1 MAENSVLLI
10 CADDNA
16 SERIQS
22 LCEQSSG
29 SLACSRA
36 DSLFDGLRMIQ
47 EDAFDLIIADLSLPD
62 GKDLT
67 ILKNLQQQAAS
78 TPVLVLCH
86 TEGRD
91 SGVTAVRNG
100 AFDFFCYE
108 DSDAALLKSVE
119 AALKDGRLEAER
131 KTAAER
137 RINARFP
144 VSLGVSYQTLEHPMI
159 SGQGTSETLNVSSK
173 GLLFTSGES
182 FQVGQ
187 LVQVSLDWPARLE
200 NQIPLKLVAEGRVV
214 RNSNGQVA
222 MTIEK
227 YEFRTRRAK
236 PAAKA

>member
-1 MAENSVLLI
+1 MADNTVLLI
-10 CADDNA
+10 CAELSS
-16 SERIQS
+16 SERIESVCELSTNS
-22 LCEQSSG
+22 LTCAST
-29 SLACSRA
+29 
-36 DSLFDGLRMIQ
+36 DSLLDAVKLLQ
-47 EDAFDLIIADLSLPD
+47 EDSFDLIITDLALSD
-62 GKDLT
+62 GKDLQV
-67 ILKNLQQQAAS
+67 LKSLQQHAPS

-86 TEGRD
+86 AAGRD

-108 DSDAALLKSVE
+108 DPDANLLKSVE
-119 AALKDGRLEAER
+119 AAIKDGRLEAER

-144 VSLGVSYQTLEHPMI
+144 VSLGVSYQTLEQPII

-173 GLLFTSGES
+173 GILFSSKEN
-182 FQVGQ
+182 FQIGQ
-187 LVQVSLDWPARLE
+187 LVQVSLDWPAKLE

-214 RNSNGQVA
+214 RNSNGQTA

-236 PAAKA
+236 PAGKA